1 MTDNSQQLELAG
13 HIVTIRPMC
22 HADAEME
29 REFVRCLSPE
39 SKHYRFLGAVRELS
53 PQELRRFCNVDGHR
67 SMAFVAT
74 IEEGGRPMQIGVSR
88 YAPNADGNARE
99 IAITVADD
107 WQHLGLGTR
116 LAKALIQP
124 AREHGVKKLYSID
137 LADNTHMQC
146 SRRIRA

>member
-1 MTDNSQQLELAG
+1 
-13 HIVTIRPMC
+13 
-22 HADAEME
+22 
-29 REFVRCLSPE
+29 
-39 SKHYRFLGAVRELS
+39 
-53 PQELRRFCNVDGHR
+53 
-67 SMAFVAT
+67 
-74 IEEGGRPMQIGVSR
+74 MQIGVSR